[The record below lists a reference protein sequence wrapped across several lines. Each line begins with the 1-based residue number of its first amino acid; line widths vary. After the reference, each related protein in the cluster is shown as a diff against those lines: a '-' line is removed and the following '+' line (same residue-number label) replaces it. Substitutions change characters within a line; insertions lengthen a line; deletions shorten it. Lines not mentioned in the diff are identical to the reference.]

1 MSSEEEF
8 LQRLRA
14 AFVEEGSEIL
24 QATTDALLDLA
35 LEADYQAQISIL
47 SRILSSLHTL
57 KGSARA
63 VSDQD
68 IVSVCQ
74 TIESLASQLKQMNQ
88 NNLPRALMI
97 ALDPLTEVID
107 NLNKLISG
115 TDLGLKDALDIKLA
129 ALNHKLTGLTIDEP
143 KPDKAEPAP
152 ETKKVT
158 EPSIT
163 QMQQMETG
171 TFNVSELR
179 SIIAASKGEALP
191 QSIYKPS
198 RSEVLPDT
206 TVRVQVDRLD
216 KLLLASEELLLLKAQ
231 LSQRLEQVYDL
242 KEMIAKLSI
251 KSDPKTMEQTHKEAT
266 SLYRQTARDASN
278 AALMISQFLDTAKT
292 LTMQPMT
299 TTLEV
304 FPRLVRDLCRELKKE
319 CELTVEGAHIE
330 IDRRILERL
339 KEPLLHIM
347 RNALDHGI
355 ENPEAR
361 ERAGKPRKA
370 KMELIVRQLSL
381 ENLEI
386 LVTDDGAGVN
396 ARKVRQKALDLGLIS
411 KDEVDTM
418 SYAQSLGL
426 IFRPD
431 FSTRDEV
438 SELSGR
444 GIGLSIVKEKIE
456 ELAGR
461 LEIASTEG
469 SGTTF
474 KIVLPTK
481 MATFAGIMVE
491 ASGQNFVIPVAGLVR
506 AMRVHPLALEMVE
519 GRRTFFVD
527 GKLIPIAHL
536 SQALAI
542 NAQDAK
548 SGSFKFLEI
557 LVVQSRERTAGII
570 VDHVL
575 DQREFLVKKP
585 GYPLQNL
592 TNFSGATILTSGAT
606 ALVIDIHQLVESVH
620 HFRSSNKPQDS
631 LLAGLLD
638 AIEDK
643 KDLVVIPDK
652 ASILLVEDSITSRV
666 LLKNIF
672 ESAGYTVQAAN
683 NGEEGLRALRRG
695 HFSAVVSDVE
705 MPVMDGLEMT
715 RRIKGDPQLKTT
727 PVILVTSLSSES
739 DRKNGS
745 AAGADAYFV
754 KGDLDSTGLLEMVSK
769 LT

>member
-1 MSSEEEF
+1 MSSDEEF

-35 LEADYQAQISIL
+35 LEVDYQAQINIL

-74 TIESLASQLKQMNQ
+74 SIESLTSQLKQMDQ

-107 NLNKLISG
+107 NLNKLIIG
-115 TDLGLKDALDIKLA
+115 TDQGLKDALDIKLA
-129 ALNHKLTGLTIDEP
+129 ALNHKLTGLTTDEP
-143 KPDKAEPAP
+143 KPDKPEPAP
-152 ETKKVT
+152 QPKVT

-198 RSEVLPDT
+198 RSEVIPDT

-231 LSQRLEQVYDL
+231 LGQRLEQVYDL

-251 KSDPKTMEQTHKEAT
+251 KADPKTMEQTHKEAT
-266 SLYRQTARDASN
+266 RLYRQTARDASN

-319 CELTVEGAHIE
+319 CDLTVEGAHIE

-361 ERAGKPRKA
+361 EHAGKPRKA
-370 KMELIVRQLSL
+370 KMELIVKQLSL

-411 KDEVDTM
+411 KDEADTM

-469 SGTTF
+469 AGTTF

-491 ASGQNFVIPVAGLVR
+491 ASVQNFVIPVAGLVR

-536 SQALAI
+536 SQALSI
-542 NAQDAK
+542 NAQEAK

-592 TNFSGATILTSGAT
+592 TNFSGATILTTGAT
-606 ALVIDIHQLVESVH
+606 ALVIDIHQLVETVH
-620 HFRSSNKPQDS
+620 HFKSSSKPQDS

-638 AIEDK
+638 SFEDK
-643 KDLVVIPDK
+643 DEATVTPDK
-652 ASILLVEDSITSRV
+652 SSILLVEDSITSRV

-683 NGEEGLRALRRG
+683 NGEEGLRALRHG

-715 RRIKGDPQLKTT
+715 RRIKGDAQLKTT
-727 PVILVTSLSSES
+727 PVILVTSLSSER

-745 AAGADAYFV
+745 DAGADAYFV
-754 KGDLDSTGLLEMVSK
+754 KGDLDSTGLLEMVRK

>member
-1 MSSEEEF
+1 MSSDEEF

-24 QATTDALLDLA
+24 QTTTDALLDLA
-35 LEADYQAQISIL
+35 MEADYQAQISIL
-47 SRILSSLHTL
+47 SRILSCLHTL

-74 TIESLASQLKQMNQ
+74 TIESMASQLKQLDQ

-107 NLNKLISG
+107 NLSKLISG
-115 TDLGLKDALDIKLA
+115 SEHGLKDALDIKLA
-129 ALNHKLTGLTIDEP
+129 ALSHKLASLSSDDAKDAIKEAPPT
-143 KPDKAEPAP
+143 KAQ
-152 ETKKVT
+152 
-158 EPSIT
+158 EPSLA

-179 SIIAASKGEALP
+179 SIIAASQGENQQPA
-191 QSIYKPS
+191 IYKPS
-198 RSEVLPDT
+198 RNEVAQDS
-206 TVRVQVDRLD
+206 TVRVQVERLD

-231 LSQRLEQVYDL
+231 LAKRLEQVYDL
-242 KEMIAKLSI
+242 KEMITQLTI
-251 KSDPKTMEQTHKEAT
+251 KADNKTVEQTHKEVT
-266 SLYRQTARDASN
+266 RLYRQTARDASN

-299 TTLEV
+299 ATFEV

-355 ENPEAR
+355 EAPEAR

-396 ARKVRQKALDLGLIS
+396 ARKVRQKALDLGLID
-411 KDEVDTM
+411 KIEAETM

-469 SGTTF
+469 AGTTF

-481 MATFAGIMVE
+481 MATFAGILVD
-491 ASGQNFVIPVAGLVR
+491 AAGQNFVIPVSGLVR
-506 AMRVHPLALEMVE
+506 ALRVHPLALEMVE

-536 SQALAI
+536 SQALKI
-542 NAQDAK
+542 ESEEKK

-557 LVVQSRERTAGII
+557 LVVQSRDRTAGII

-585 GYPLQNL
+585 GFPLQNL
-592 TNFSGATILTSGAT
+592 TNFSGATILTTGAT

-620 HFRSSNKPQDS
+620 HFKSVSKPQES

-638 AIEDK
+638 AFDNKEEK
-643 KDLVVIPDK
+643 PSPQLK

-672 ESAGYTVQAAN
+672 ESAGYTVQPAN
-683 NGEEGLRALRRG
+683 NGEEGLRALRHG
-695 HFSAVVSDVE
+695 QFSAVVSDVE

-727 PVILVTSLSSES
+727 PVILVTSLSSER
-739 DRKNGS
+739 DRKKGTD
-745 AAGADAYFV
+745 AGANAYFV
-754 KGDLDSTGLLEMVSK
+754 KGDLDSAGLLEMVRK